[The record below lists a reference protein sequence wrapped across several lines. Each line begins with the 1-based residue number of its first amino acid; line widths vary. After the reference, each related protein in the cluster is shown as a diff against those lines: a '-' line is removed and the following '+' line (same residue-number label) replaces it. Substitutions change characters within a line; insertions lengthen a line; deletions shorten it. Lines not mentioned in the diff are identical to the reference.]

1 MEERYEIIDFK
12 NIVPAK
18 VFLHKIGNVNAHWH
32 NAIEILYDVEG
43 EVDVTVN
50 NVFSKLEEND
60 LILINSCDVHSLY
73 SKNGATLIAVQI
85 DYQEFLKIVNDKSL
99 RLNVNS
105 TIDKTHEKE
114 LNKLRKDIITLIRID
129 SLPNKYGLKNLIY
142 LNSLLDNLTE
152 NFIDTTS
159 EIKINK
165 NLGKLKEITQYIN
178 DHYNENLSLEDVSDK
193 AGVTP
198 QYFSSFFKKNVG
210 LSFLDYY
217 SSVRLEK
224 TLRDLMNCDDSIIDV
239 AFRNGYDEPRT
250 FVRAFKKKYGLL
262 PSDYRKTHSF
272 ERNTDSAENVNYLK
286 LSEDTK
292 LNALSKFFKN
302 ADNFTLAQV
311 YNDDSHPK
319 DKVEVNIDPNNVID
333 TATNISNVSVGVGR
347 AKELLI
353 KDVQDTLLDA
363 VRDIG
368 FRFVN
373 FHGMFNDEM
382 MVLTLKDGKPFYS
395 FVMLDNVYDFLEEHG
410 LKPIVQFDFM
420 PSLIAKNK
428 YNTLFDGSSIVS
440 LPENL
445 IDWVNLLEAFL
456 QHIIYRYGL
465 VEVQGWIYSL
475 WNEPDSE
482 QGLFKVGT
490 PQEFFD
496 FYKVTYDT
504 LNKFIPGI
512 KFAGPPLLFSSEYQ
526 KKWTIDFLKLCKIN
540 KRLPAFLEVHYY
552 HNIYDKKNGDNT
564 NSNELFLVGKHGLS
578 DYYKSLKEMM
588 RGLDIDLPLY
598 LGEFNATFSHRNYI
612 NDTLFNGDFFIL
624 NYIDN
629 YKNFKSYTPWCLTD
643 YILENA
649 IPDTFLH
656 GGLGLTT
663 YSNCK
668 KPSYFAYSFLSN
680 LKNKILA
687 VGDNYMVTMDD
698 KQIIIVAHNYKQY
711 NEKYRTGERYNV
723 TATSRY
729 SIFDDSSPLE
739 IEFHINHIDSKYVVY
754 KKLFV
759 NRKEGSVYDEWIKEG
774 AFKFWNKNEIKSLY
788 LKSVPGYRQQT
799 LKVSNNSVTF
809 STILDPLEFQL
820 IILLKKDHE

>member
-50 NVFSKLEEND
+50 NVFFKLEEND

-85 DYQEFLKIVNDKSL
+85 DYKEFLKIVNDQSL

-368 FRFVN
+368 FKFVN

-445 IDWVNLLEAFL
+445 TDWVNLLEAFL

-504 LNKFIPGI
+504 LNKFIPNI

-526 KKWTIDFLKLCKIN
+526 KKWAIDFLNLCKIN
-540 KRLPAFLEVHYY
+540 KRLPNFLEVHYY

-564 NSNELFLVGKHGLS
+564 NSNELFLEGKHGLS

-668 KPSYFAYSFLSN
+668 KPSYFAYTFLSN

-729 SIFDDSSPLE
+729 SIFDDISPLE